1 MFSPIYLSVIPTK
14 KINKILRKILHILLG
29 CLRGL
34 LHRKGRS
41 LGERPFIKVFV
52 TCIPLKLHLATWH
65 LTCFNFSRQNHCAAW
80 LIPQR
85 IRFKRDRYGVIIV
98 CGIQRVIDRS
108 RTVVT

>member
-41 LGERPFIKVFV
+41 LGERPFYEGFCYIYSIKAPFGD
-52 TCIPLKLHLATWH
+52 LASNS
-65 LTCFNFSRQNHCAAW
+65 F
-80 LIPQR
+80 
-85 IRFKRDRYGVIIV
+85 
-98 CGIQRVIDRS
+98 
-108 RTVVT
+108 